1 MGELPQQEKEVE
13 SLALDGF
20 LLWVEEAVLLG
31 FKSEINM
38 VCCWAASH
46 GIAQPPDQRKS
57 PETVTDVSN
66 LLDRES

>member
-1 MGELPQQEKEVE
+1 M
-13 SLALDGF
+13 DGF

-38 VCCWAASH
+38 VGCWAASH

>member
-1 MGELPQQEKEVE
+1 M
-13 SLALDGF
+13 
-20 LLWVEEAVLLG
+20 LWVKEAVLLG
-31 FKSEINM
+31 FKSEIST
-38 VCCWAASH
+38 VGCWAASH